1 MDLAATLTECAIDA
15 AREAV
20 PDGASMVWLFP
31 AEGDAISIV
40 FPAVTRW
47 RLDQW
52 LAYIEDRLATY
63 VRQVLLQLDAAPT
76 PVADLTAASAY
87 YTPVPTRL
95 AVLLPLRAG
104 PVIEAVGEI
113 GDAIRVAYPPNPA
126 NVGLGHRTI
135 RREVSL
141 AAHLLRCA
149 QRPAPLSGTLQAFL
163 N

>member
-20 PDGASMVWLFP
+20 PAGASMVWLFP

-40 FPAVTRW
+40 FPAVKRW

-63 VRQVLLQLDAAPT
+63 VRQVLLQPDAAPT
-76 PVADLTAASAY
+76 PVAHLTAASAY

-95 AVLLPLRAG
+95 AVLLPWRAG
-104 PVIEAVGEI
+104 RVLEAVGET
-113 GDAIRVAYPPNPA
+113 GDAIRVAYTPNPA
-126 NVGLGHRTI
+126 NVRVGQQAI

-141 AAHLLRCA
+141 AAYLLRCA
-149 QRPAPLSGTLQAFL
+149 QRADPLSGTPQAFL